1 MVYSE
6 KGVFKR
12 YIRNRKDK
20 DGNKKE
26 VTQVGVSGLS
36 VNSEFDDGEE
46 IVVLRTSD
54 FTEMENQIQSLEK
67 QVNEFRLENETLQ
80 NANDNS
86 STESPKYTNR
96 VITLQEEINNRNRLL
111 MNTQNTINTIFTKT
125 NNNYNELGTNVT
137 TANEETKDNIISLIS
152 GLQNE
157 VKTILD
163 LAQELPN
170 QVNGINSSID
180 KTKWFTWIR
189 SKNKFKIVLDLDELQ
204 KLEAKLTE
212 FTSTDIVQ
220 LANSVITPVEIPTNN
235 LDELTTEDLDLTELY
250 ISIENDNTD
259 NEITVTPEAVNNGN
273 DN

>member
-273 DN
+273 NN